1 MKLLL
6 RGLFGGA
13 VQLALFAALLLFP
26 AGLLPG
32 GTWSWERGQLYVLGY
47 GLVMFTAVITLA
59 LAAPKS
65 LEARLNR
72 PSRSN
77 QPPADRIITAL
88 IISTSLAWFVFIPVD
103 VFYLKLIPAP
113 PSAVSAAGGVLALA
127 GYVFVI
133 VTIYQNAYAIP
144 VVADQTDRG
153 QTLVDTG
160 LYSVVRHPLYLGILP
175 FFAGTALWLGSYAG
189 VIAGGAILLTLVAR
203 IVVEEQTLMDTLA
216 GYPEYKRRVRYRL
229 VPFVW

>member
-6 RGLFGGA
+6 RGLLGGS
-13 VQLALFAALLLFP
+13 VQLALFAALILVP

-32 GTWSWERGQLYVLGY
+32 GTWSWERGQLYIVGY
-47 GLVMFTAVITLA
+47 GLAMFTAVTTLA
-59 LAAPKS
+59 LFAPRS

-72 PSRSN
+72 PPRTD
-77 QPPADRIITAL
+77 QPPADRVITAL
-88 IISTSLAWFVFIPVD
+88 IISTSLAWFVFIPID
-103 VFYLKLIPAP
+103 VFYLKLISAP
-113 PSAVSAAGGVLALA
+113 PLGISAAGGVLALA

-144 VVADQTDRG
+144 VVADQTDQG

-175 FFAGTALWLGSYAG
+175 FFAGSALWLGSYAG
-189 VIAGGAILLTLVAR
+189 VIAGGAILLTLLAR
-203 IVVEEQTLMDTLA
+203 IVVEERTLMDSLP
-216 GYPEYKRRVRYRL
+216 GYPEYTRRVRYRL

>member
-6 RGLFGGA
+6 RGILGGA
-13 VQLALFAALLLFP
+13 VQLALFAALILVP
-26 AGLLPG
+26 AGLLPE
-32 GTWSWERGQLYVLGY
+32 GTWSWERGQLYVVGY
-47 GLVMFTAVITLA
+47 GIVMFTAVVTLA
-59 LAAPKS
+59 LVAPRS

-72 PSRSN
+72 PSRRD
-77 QPPADRIITAL
+77 QPPADRVITAL
-88 IISTSLAWFVFIPVD
+88 IIWTSLAWFVFIPVD
-103 VFYLKLIPAP
+103 VFYLRLFP
-113 PSAVSAAGGVLALA
+113 PPPLPVSAVGGLLAVA

-203 IVVEEQTLMDTLA
+203 IVVEEKTLLVTLP
-216 GYPEYKRRVRYRL
+216 GYPEYTQRVRYRL
-229 VPFVW
+229 IPYVW

>member
-1 MKLLL
+1 M
-6 RGLFGGA
+6 
-13 VQLALFAALLLFP
+13 
-26 AGLLPG
+26 
-32 GTWSWERGQLYVLGY
+32 GY
-47 GLVMFTAVITLA
+47 GLVMFTAVTTLA
-59 LAAPKS
+59 LVAPRS

-72 PSRSN
+72 PSRGD

-88 IISTSLAWFVFIPVD
+88 IIWTSLAWFAFIPVD
-103 VFYLKLIPAP
+103 VFYLRIFP
-113 PSAVSAAGGVLALA
+113 PPTLAISAFGGLMAAA

-144 VVADQTDRG
+144 VVADQTDQG

-203 IVVEEQTLMDTLA
+203 IVVEERTLMGTLP
-216 GYPEYKRRVRYRL
+216 GYPDYTRRVRYRL